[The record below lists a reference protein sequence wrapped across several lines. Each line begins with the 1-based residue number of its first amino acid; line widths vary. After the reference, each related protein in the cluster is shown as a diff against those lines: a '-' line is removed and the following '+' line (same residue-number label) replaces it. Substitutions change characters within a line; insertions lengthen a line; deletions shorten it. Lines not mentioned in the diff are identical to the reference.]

1 MNLNLSPCA
10 LQDQDCDLLVLPI
23 FEAEVGDAAARSK
36 PLLAIDAALA
46 GALLESAQ
54 RENFTAKAEASFGL
68 HALGRIKGRRVL
80 LIGLGDSA
88 HFDAEV
94 LRMAAGRVAKIASKS
109 NAASLAFALPDLPVE
124 VAIRAVAEGL
134 VLGGYAFRAYKTG
147 RAGQAPSLAQANLV
161 LPDGLT
167 ATAEM
172 TAALEQAQQIADATN
187 WARDLVNTPA
197 QDMTPARLA
206 EQARDMATAANL
218 FVEVLDRPEIEKLG
232 LGMFLAVAKGSCQ
245 PPKLIHLAWLPEGE
259 AGRAPAL
266 AFVGKAITF
275 DAGGLSL
282 KPSEGMVWMK
292 TDMAGSAAVLGAM
305 KVIAELKPPFP
316 VHAWMGACENMPGSA
331 AYKLGDVLTSH
342 AGKTVEI
349 HNTDAEGRLVLGD
362 VLSLAAAEKPAL
374 LIDLATL
381 TGAIAVALGLYNTGL
396 FATDDEVARAIL
408 DAAGEAGE
416 ATWRMPLDARLRGD
430 LDSPVADLKN
440 TGDRYG
446 GSITAALFL
455 KEFVGETPWAHLDIA
470 GTARSKI
477 ERGYLDVGASGTG
490 VRTLV
495 ELVRQRMAAQASGS
509 QGIF

>member
-1 MNLNLSPCA
+1 MNLNLSTVGLPE
-10 LQDQDCDLLVLPI
+10 QDSDLLVLPI
-23 FEAEVGDAAARSK
+23 FEAELGDAGARSK
-36 PLLAIDAALA
+36 PLLDIDAALG
-46 GALLESAQ
+46 GALLDAAR
-54 RENFTAKAEASFGL
+54 REKFTAKAEAGFGM
-68 HALGRIKGRRVL
+68 HSLGKIKARKIL
-80 LIGLGDSA
+80 LLGLGDA
-88 HFDAEV
+88 ARFDVEI
-94 LRMAAGRVAKIASKS
+94 LRMAAGRAAKIASKS
-109 NAASLAFALPDLPVE
+109 NASSLSFALPDLPPGA
-124 VAIRAVAEGL
+124 AIRAVAEGL
-134 VLGGYAFRAYKTG
+134 ILGGYAFRAYKTG
-147 RAGQAPSLAQANLV
+147 RAGQAPSLVESHLV
-161 LPDGLT
+161 LPGGLT
-167 ATAEM
+167 PTAEM
-172 TAALEQAQQIADATN
+172 TEALEQARQLAEATN

-197 QDMTPARLA
+197 QDMTPERLA
-206 EQARDMATAANL
+206 EEARGMAEAANL
-218 FVEVLDRPEIEKLG
+218 FVEILDRPEIEKLG
-232 LGMFLAVAKGSCQ
+232 LGMFLAVARGSCR

-259 AGRAPAL
+259 AARAPAL

-305 KVIAELKPPFP
+305 KAIAQIRPPFP
-316 VHAWMGACENMPGSA
+316 VHAWMGACENMPGGA

-362 VLSLAAAEKPAL
+362 MLSLAASEKPAL

-396 FATDDEVARAIL
+396 FTADDALARAL
-408 DAAGEAGE
+408 LEAAGEAGE
-416 ATWRMPLDARLRGD
+416 TTWRMPLDTRLRGD

-440 TGDRYG
+440 VGDRYG

-470 GTARSKI
+470 GTARSKS

-495 ELVRQRMAAQASGS
+495 ELVRRRATAED
-509 QGIF
+509 QGD

>member
-10 LQDQDCDLLVLPI
+10 LVEQDCDLAIVPV
-23 FEAEVGDAAARSK
+23 FEAEIGDASVRSGA
-36 PLLAIDAALA
+36 LLAVDAALQ
-46 GALLESAQ
+46 GALLEAAQ
-54 RENFTAKAEASFGL
+54 QEKFTAKAEASFTL
-68 HALGRIKGRRVL
+68 HTLGKLKARRVL
-80 LIGLGDSA
+80 LLGLGDSA
-88 HFDAEV
+88 RFDAEV
-94 LRMAAGRVAKIASKS
+94 LRMAAGRAAKIAAKS
-109 NAASLAFALPDLPVE
+109 NAASIAFALPDLPAE

-134 VLGGYAFRAYKTG
+134 LLGAYAFRAYKTG
-147 RAGQAPSLAQANLV
+147 RAGQAPALDQAYLALPGGLSPTAEMDRALAQARLV
-161 LPDGLT
+161 
-167 ATAEM
+167 AE
-172 TAALEQAQQIADATN
+172 ATN

-206 EQARDMATAANL
+206 DEACAMAKAANL
-218 FVEVLDRPEIEKLG
+218 FVEVLDQPEIEKLG
-232 LGMFLAVAKGSCQ
+232 LRMFLAVAKGSAQ
-245 PPKLIHLAWLPEGE
+245 APKLIHLAWEPEGE
-259 AGRAPAL
+259 AARAPAL
-266 AFVGKAITF
+266 ALVGKAITF

-305 KVIAELKPPFP
+305 RAIAEIRPPFP

-362 VLSLAAAEKPAL
+362 VLSLAAAHKPAL

-396 FATDDEVARAIL
+396 FTDDEALARAIL

-416 ATWRMPLDARLRGD
+416 GTWRMPLDTRLRGD

-440 TGDRYG
+440 TGERYG

-455 KEFVGETPWAHLDIA
+455 KEFVGQTPWAHLDIA
-470 GTARSKI
+470 GTARSKS

-495 ELVRQRMAAQASGS
+495 ELVRQRAAAQG
-509 QGIF
+509 Q